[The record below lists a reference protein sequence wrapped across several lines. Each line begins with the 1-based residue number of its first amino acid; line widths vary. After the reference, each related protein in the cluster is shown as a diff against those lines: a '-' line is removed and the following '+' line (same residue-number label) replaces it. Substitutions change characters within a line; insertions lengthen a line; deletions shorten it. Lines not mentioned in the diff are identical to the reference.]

1 MLAPQLPLTNRPV
14 NRRTSSHTCT
24 RSTCRDTEVYTH
36 FQAAP
41 QIAPRTQTYAYTKG
55 VNVGLGTV
63 ETLSAWFGAGAAI
76 CRLGRNFLDQPKHLP
91 QHVIPAKTQSVFGLR
106 SFWGQL
112 SHYRVHRNEQA
123 HPSVLSTS
131 RKFEFQHHTL
141 KKKIISHSR
150 HIV

>member
-55 VNVGLGTV
+55 VNVGLGTL

-76 CRLGRNFLDQPKHLP
+76 CRLGRNFLTSQNTFLSMSSQQRHNQFLDSAPSGDNCHTAECTAMSRRILLFSPHLGSLNSST
-91 QHVIPAKTQSVFGLR
+91 IP
-106 SFWGQL
+106 
-112 SHYRVHRNEQA
+112 
-123 HPSVLSTS
+123 
-131 RKFEFQHHTL
+131 
-141 KKKIISHSR
+141 
-150 HIV
+150 